1 MWGRPTRLQ
10 VTTALHVMESG
21 PSENTTPIQLS
32 FPDPALEWIIR
43 STPGTGSS
51 REGRREG
58 EGEGEERKHKEMR
71 EQCRHHIHALPV
83 SQSLFTFHH
92 NSFRYIPCC

>member
-1 MWGRPTRLQ
+1 MRDSPSVLLRECSWMWGRPTRLQ

-21 PSENTTPIQLS
+21 PPENTSSIQLPS
-32 FPDPALEWIIR
+32 PDPVLEWIIR

-58 EGEGEERKHKEMR
+58 EGEGGRGGVEAQRDE
-71 EQCRHHIHALPV
+71 
-83 SQSLFTFHH
+83 
-92 NSFRYIPCC
+92 